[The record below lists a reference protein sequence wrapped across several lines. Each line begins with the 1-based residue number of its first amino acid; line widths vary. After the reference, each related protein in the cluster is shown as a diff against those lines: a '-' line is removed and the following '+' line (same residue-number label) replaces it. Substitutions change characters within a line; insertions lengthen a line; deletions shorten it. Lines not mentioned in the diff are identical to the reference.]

1 MDEMTPEIIQSE
13 NLIVLEDNHA
23 DLHDKEIILDENTI
37 ILAAGDTY
45 SMIDMPYLI
54 SAVHATNKSYE
65 YIAEEQK
72 ISVSS
77 IYKLLTYKSKS
88 PSFYNVVKL
97 CISAGVSLDRLCR
110 ICPKQK
116 AAAPDDQTEIL
127 SRLCETIST
136 LQKTVESQSRLI
148 QQLTAEL
155 RRISPA
161 SSEDY

>member
-1 MDEMTPEIIQSE
+1 
-13 NLIVLEDNHA
+13 
-23 DLHDKEIILDENTI
+23 
-37 ILAAGDTY
+37 
-45 SMIDMPYLI
+45 MIDMPYLI

-116 AAAPDDQTEIL
+116 PSSPDDQTEIL
-127 SRLCETIST
+127 ARLCETITT
-136 LQKTVESQSRLI
+136 LQKTVESQSHLI

>member
-65 YIAEEQK
+65 YIAEEQN

-88 PSFYNVVKL
+88 PSFYNVVKV
-97 CISAGVSLDRLCR
+97 CMAAGVSLDRLCG
-110 ICPKQK
+110 ICTKQK
-116 AAAPDDQTEIL
+116 PSTPDAQTETL
-127 SRLCETIST
+127 SRLCETVSA

-148 QQLTAEL
+148 EQLTAEL

>member
-23 DLHDKEIILDENTI
+23 DLHDTEIILDENTI

-65 YIAEEQK
+65 YIAEEQN

-77 IYKLLTYKSKS
+77 IYKFLTYKSKS

-97 CISAGVSLDRLCR
+97 CISAKVSLDRLCGLKFD
-110 ICPKQK
+110 P
-116 AAAPDDQTEIL
+116 APDQNQPLTA
-127 SRLCETIST
+127 T
-136 LQKTVESQSRLI
+136 LQKLSDTIADLQRVIESQNKLI
-148 QQLTAEL
+148 ESLL
-155 RRISPA
+155 KDLHRPD
-161 SSEDY
+161 DY